1 MFRPRVPAL
10 ILVVAAA
17 ATLTGCSG
25 TVSMTP
31 AKGANDPA
39 CAAVTVRLPDA
50 VDGQQR
56 RWTDAQAT
64 GAWADGDGRTTVLLT
79 CGLEPPAPSTLPCE
93 TAGGVDWLID
103 DAEAPNYRFTTYGR
117 TPALEV
123 YLDYDEV
130 SARTV
135 LDALGTAVQQLPASG
150 AACTERPAS

>member
-64 GAWADGDGRTTVLLT
+64 GAWTDGDGRTTVLLT
-79 CGLEPPAPSTLPCE
+79 FGLEPPAPSTLPCE

-135 LDALGTAVQQLPASG
+135 LDALGTAVQQLPSDG
-150 AACTERPAS
+150 PGCTERPAS

>member
-1 MFRPRVPAL
+1 M
-10 ILVVAAA
+10 
-17 ATLTGCSG
+17 
-25 TVSMTP
+25 
-31 AKGANDPA
+31 
-39 CAAVTVRLPDA
+39 
-50 VDGQQR
+50 
-56 RWTDAQAT
+56 
-64 GAWADGDGRTTVLLT
+64 LLT
-79 CGLEPPAPSTLPCE
+79 CGLEPPAPSTLPCQ

-135 LDALGTAVQQLPASG
+135 LDTLGTAVQQLPSSG